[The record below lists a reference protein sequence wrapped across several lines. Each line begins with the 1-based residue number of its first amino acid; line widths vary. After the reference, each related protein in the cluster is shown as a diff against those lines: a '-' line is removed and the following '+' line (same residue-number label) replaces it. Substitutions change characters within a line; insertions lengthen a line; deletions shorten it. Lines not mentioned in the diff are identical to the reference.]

1 MVLAIAIPPRFAVVS
16 VERSKVPEV
25 VVIPR
30 TIFLSVTF
38 RVFVETV
45 NVVPPILMLPPTY
58 KSPETFNLVDWEIT
72 DAGAVPVKLPAFV

>member
-16 VERSKVPEV
+16 VERSKLPEV

-38 RVFVETV
+38 RVFVDTT
-45 NVVPPILMLPPTY
+45 NVVPPILIFPPTF
-58 KSPETFNLVDWEIT
+58 KSPVTFNLVD
-72 DAGAVPVKLPAFV
+72 